1 MSRTLDEVTADAL
14 HLPKPERETLVGEL
28 LRSLES
34 GEEPRFTQ
42 EQIAEWRRRLED
54 MRSGRDLGL
63 TLDEFFS
70 DSAQ

>member
-34 GEEPRFTQ
+34 GQEPRFAQ
-42 EQIAEWRRRLED
+42 EQIAEWRRRLEA
-54 MRSGRDLGL
+54 MRSGQDLGL